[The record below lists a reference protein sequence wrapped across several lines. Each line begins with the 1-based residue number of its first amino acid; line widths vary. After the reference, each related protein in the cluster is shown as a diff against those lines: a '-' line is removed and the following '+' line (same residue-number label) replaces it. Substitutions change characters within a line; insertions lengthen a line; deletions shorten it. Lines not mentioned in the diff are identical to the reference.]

1 MKIYT
6 VQKELQNS
14 KTSCLTYFDERPI
27 SLTNNPGGS
36 YCLNLAAF
44 SLSLT
49 FNVYKY
55 RLHRTLNL
63 TVLSFFFMI
72 LTDFASF
79 LLAVR
84 RKSLI
89 SLISRAIFL
98 LLLLWR
104 QFLISVTICSLI
116 FFICPH

>member
-1 MKIYT
+1 MPLNIFQETISTRSYKNNFVIYFAD
-6 VQKELQNS
+6 L
-14 KTSCLTYFDERPI
+14 LI
-27 SLTNNPGGS
+27 SLTTSPGGRD
-36 YCLNLAAF
+36 CLNFEAF

-89 SLISRAIFL
+89 SFISRAIAFD
-98 LLLLWR
+98 
-104 QFLISVTICSLI
+104 CSLGNS
-116 FFICPH
+116 

>member
-1 MKIYT
+1 MTFQSIRY
-6 VQKELQNS
+6 QDIFRIS
-14 KTSCLTYFDERPI
+14 RAYFADLLI
-27 SLTNNPGGS
+27 SLTTSPGGRD
-36 YCLNLAAF
+36 CLNFEAF

-79 LLAVR
+79 LRAVS

-89 SLISRAIFL
+89 SLISRAIVLLIAL
-98 LLLLWR
+98 LLAILN
-104 QFLISVTICSLI
+104 I
-116 FFICPH
+116 

>member
-1 MKIYT
+1 MDRLRFNIFHT
-6 VQKELQNS
+6 TRNVLAFSHSFPFQCEAIVI
-14 KTSCLTYFDERPI
+14 YFDDLPI
-27 SLTNNPGGS
+27 SLTSNPGGRD
-36 YCLNLAAF
+36 CLNLAAF

-72 LTDFASF
+72 LTDLASF

-89 SLISRAIFL
+89 SLISRAM
-98 LLLLWR
+98 
-104 QFLISVTICSLI
+104 LI
-116 FFICPH
+116 

>member
-1 MKIYT
+1 M
-6 VQKELQNS
+6 LH
-14 KTSCLTYFDERPI
+14 YFADLPI
-27 SLTNNPGGS
+27 SLTNNPGGRD
-36 YCLNLAAF
+36 CLNLAAF

-49 FNVYKY
+49 FSVYKY

-72 LTDFASF
+72 LTDLASF

-89 SLISRAIFL
+89 SLISRAMFL
-98 LLLLWR
+98 NCS
-104 QFLISVTICSLI
+104 QSLISVTICSLI

>member
-1 MKIYT
+1 MDRLRFNIFHT
-6 VQKELQNS
+6 TRNVLALSHSLPFQRES
-14 KTSCLTYFDERPI
+14 IIIYFDDLPI
-27 SLTNNPGGS
+27 SLTNNPGGRD
-36 YCLNLAAF
+36 CLNLAAF

-49 FNVYKY
+49 FSVYKY

-72 LTDFASF
+72 LTDLASF

-89 SLISRAIFL
+89 S
-98 LLLLWR
+98 
-104 QFLISVTICSLI
+104 
-116 FFICPH
+116 PM

>member
-1 MKIYT
+1 MSNRKVI
-6 VQKELQNS
+6 S
-14 KTSCLTYFDERPI
+14 YFDDLPI
-27 SLTNNPGGS
+27 SLTNNPGGRD
-36 YCLNLAAF
+36 CLNFAAF

-49 FNVYKY
+49 FKVYKY

-89 SLISRAIFL
+89 SLISRAIVFSIAFL
-98 LLLLWR
+98 Q

-116 FFICPH
+116 FFICPM

>member
-14 KTSCLTYFDERPI
+14 KTSCQIYFEDLPI

-36 YCLNLAAF
+36 DCLNLAAF

-89 SLISRAIFL
+89 SLISRAIVF
-98 LLLLWR
+98 
-104 QFLISVTICSLI
+104 
-116 FFICPH
+116 FFIALEAILNISDYM

>member
-1 MKIYT
+1 MDRLRFNFPHYKKCIGF
-6 VQKELQNS
+6 LS
-14 KTSCLTYFDERPI
+14 HSCPFQCEVIGIYFDDLPI
-27 SLTNNPGGS
+27 SLTNNPGGRD
-36 YCLNLAAF
+36 CLNLAAF

-49 FNVYKY
+49 FSVYKY

-89 SLISRAIFL
+89 SLISRAIVLIL
-98 LLLLWR
+98 L
-104 QFLISVTICSLI
+104 
-116 FFICPH
+116 